1 MNMQSDQVNE
11 LITALSKAQGEMKP
25 AIKDSL
31 NPHFKSRFADLA
43 SVWEACRE
51 PLSKYGL
58 AVIQTMTHQENG
70 SICLVTTLG
79 HSSGQWIKSM
89 YPMACKDINNP
100 QAWGSSITYARRY
113 TLSSIVG
120 IAPDDD
126 DDGNKASSVHEKKA
140 KDEKPKTIGKHQWTE
155 LNQLIDKCDSD
166 YQKNIWDYLSSQSI
180 TSFSEMP
187 EPMFQKLRKGCLGN
201 IAIKPQATNAV
212 S

>member
-11 LITALSKAQGEMKP
+11 LISALSKAQGEMKP

-51 PLSKYGL
+51 PLSKHGL
-58 AVIQTMTHQENG
+58 AVIQTMAHQDNG

-79 HSSGQWIKSM
+79 HSSGQWIKSI
-89 YPMACKDINNP
+89 YPMACKDSNNP

-126 DDGNKASSVHEKKA
+126 DDGQKASTAHVRKE
-140 KDEKPKTIGKHQWTE
+140 EKPRTLDKSQWTE
-155 LNQLIDKCDSD
+155 FNQLLDQCDTEF
-166 YQKNIWDYLSSQSI
+166 QKKMRDYLESQGIKSLADMEEKL
-180 TSFSEMP
+180 FE
-187 EPMFQKLRKGCLGN
+187 KLRKSCVAN
-201 IAIKPQATNAV
+201 IATQNQAIHAV
-212 S
+212 G

>member
-11 LITALSKAQGEMKP
+11 LISALSKAQGEMKP

-51 PLSKYGL
+51 PLSKNGL
-58 AVIQTMTHQENG
+58 AVIQTMVHQENG

-79 HSSGQWIKSM
+79 HSSGQWIKSI
-89 YPMACKDINNP
+89 YPMACKDVNNP

-126 DDGNKASSVHEKKA
+126 DDGHKASNLQEKKST
-140 KDEKPKTIGKHQWTE
+140 PKTINKSQWTE
-155 LNQLIDKCDSD
+155 LNQLIDQCDPD
-166 YQKNIWDYLSSQSI
+166 FQQKMWDYLNSQGI
-180 TSFSEMP
+180 QSFAEMD
-187 EPMFQKLRKGCLGN
+187 EVMFNKLRKGCVAN
-201 IAIKPQATNAV
+201 IATKQVEHAV